1 MCVLRVHGCR
11 AREEGAT
18 HRLLGTSFT
27 VRGWTAS
34 RTFLPRLA
42 GCDSCSDPPASPSI
56 INIPAPST
64 TPSDL
69 ILNTPLIPQ
78 DLVAP
83 DGRWLAPVQGLGGD
97 RAGGVLWVEWG
108 AGRRESL
115 REGLWRGGSR
125 SLQTSKP
132 TPVSTCYRREWP
144 RPGLSLVQSPPALPT
159 PACHSS
165 LCGLGAG
172 LAHLSVCLPN
182 THMVGDSPMKA
193 LPASRLAESLRGS
206 TGLGEPRCS

>member
-1 MCVLRVHGCR
+1 MCVPWVRGCR
-11 AREEGAT
+11 AREAGAT
-18 HRLLGTSFT
+18 RRLLGTSFT
-27 VRGWTAS
+27 VRGWTAG
-34 RTFLPRLA
+34 RTFLPGLA

-56 INIPAPST
+56 ITIPAPST

-78 DLVAP
+78 DLEAP
-83 DGRWLAPVQGLGGD
+83 DGRWLVPVQGLGGD
-97 RAGGVLWVEWG
+97 GAGGFLWVEWG

-125 SLQTSKP
+125 SPQTSKP
-132 TPVSTCYRREWP
+132 MPVSTCYRREWP
-144 RPGLSLVQSPPALPT
+144 RPGLPLVQSPPALLAQ
-159 PACHSS
+159 ACHSS

-182 THMVGDSPMKA
+182 IHTVGDSPTEA

-206 TGLGEPRCS
+206 TGLGEPCGS